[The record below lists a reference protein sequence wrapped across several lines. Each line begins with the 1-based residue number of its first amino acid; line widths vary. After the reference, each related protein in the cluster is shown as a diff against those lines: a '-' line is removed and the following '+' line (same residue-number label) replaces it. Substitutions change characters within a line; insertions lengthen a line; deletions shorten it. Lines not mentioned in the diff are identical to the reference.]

1 MEEELPPIDYTITN
15 DKKWMR
21 RLLPVLVV
29 LIGALMAV
37 VIVKSRKKPPRK
49 KPIDRGVL
57 VETMVASKQARRVI
71 VRGHGSV
78 APERELTI
86 APEVAGKLL
95 YVNPAFVVGGVLKK
109 NSVLMR
115 IDATDYRLAYKRARS
130 QIAQAKRA
138 LAEAQSNAQVAR
150 REWKVLGK
158 QLGRKATPLTL
169 GVPQLE
175 QAQAALASAEADL
188 KQAQVRVARTVLRA
202 PFDLRVRRET
212 VEVGQFVSPPAPLAT
227 VFGTAR
233 AEVQVPLKLADL
245 RWIEV
250 PKQRFNARGQA
261 EKIGLGSPAW
271 VSLRVGNKLFK
282 RRARLDRTVGEIDPT
297 GRLTKVVVSLDDP
310 YNLSAKRQEGGYQP
324 DFEIGAF
331 VEVAIEGRELDNVIP
346 IPAEALHIGSRVWV
360 VGKESKLAIRKV
372 TVLRLDEKEA
382 LISAGLQVGDKIV
395 TTPLANAVQG
405 LKLRLREEL
414 PKAPKTP
421 KAPKAPKAPNAA
433 KQPPTKA
440 SAG

>member
-1 MEEELPPIDYTITN
+1 MENEQLPPIDYTITN
-15 DKKWMR
+15 DKKWLR

-29 LIGALMAV
+29 LIGAAMAV

-49 KPIDRGVL
+49 KPVDRGVL
-57 VETMVASKQARRVI
+57 VETLVARKQPRRVI

-78 APERELTI
+78 TPERELTI

-109 NSVLMR
+109 GAVLMR
-115 IDATDYRLAYKRARS
+115 IDPTDYRLAYSRARA
-130 QIAQAKRA
+130 QIAQAKRT

-175 QAQAALASAEADL
+175 QAQAALASAQADL

-202 PFDLRVRRET
+202 PFDLRVRRES
-212 VEVGQFVSPPAPLAT
+212 VEVGQFVSPPAQLAT

-233 AEVQVPLKLADL
+233 AEVQVPLKVDEL
-245 RWIEV
+245 RWIDV
-250 PKQRFNARGQA
+250 PKQRFNAKGQA
-261 EKIGLGSPAW
+261 EKVGLGSPAW
-271 VSLRVGNKLFK
+271 VSLRVGSKVYR

-297 GRLTKVVVSLDDP
+297 GRLTKVVVSLEDP
-310 YNLSAKRQEGGYQP
+310 YNLSAKHHGQGYQP

-331 VEVAIEGRELDNVIP
+331 VEVAIEGRQLDDVVP

-360 VGKESKLAIRKV
+360 VGKDNKLTIRKV
-372 TVLRLDEKEA
+372 VVQRLDEKEA
-382 LISAGLQVGDKIV
+382 LVSAGLQVGDKIV
-395 TTPLANAVQG
+395 VTPLANAVEG
-405 LKLRLREEL
+405 LKLRLRDD
-414 PKAPKTP
+414 TP
-421 KAPKAPKAPNAA
+421 KAPPKTPMAPKAPNAA